1 MFAGTY
7 VHLGLWTI
15 AEAIGGMHYR
25 YLVGSGTLA
34 EGKEPTGI
42 VDDIDIPVDRVEAAL
57 QELLAAQ

>member
-15 AEAIGGMHYR
+15 AEAIGGVHYR
-25 YLVGSGTLA
+25 YVIGSGSLP

-42 VDDIDIPVDRVEAAL
+42 VDDIDIPVARVEDAL
-57 QELLAAQ
+57 ADLLGAQ